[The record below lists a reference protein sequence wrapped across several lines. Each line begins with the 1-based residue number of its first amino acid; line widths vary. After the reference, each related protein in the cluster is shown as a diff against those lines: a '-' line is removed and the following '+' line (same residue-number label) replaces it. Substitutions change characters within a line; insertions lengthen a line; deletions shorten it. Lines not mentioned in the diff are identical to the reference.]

1 MKSIKTKLTL
11 AFAVIL
17 VTVCIVSIA
26 AQELTMEKVYSFTTK
41 LLENEVDDKENIV
54 ENVSA
59 SKIDDI
65 TKLSVLIGKQIASNP
80 EVIRGIKENNK
91 DIIHTAL
98 DSFASITKE
107 EANIDLIWVTRLA
120 DRTSDGK
127 TPILACPTNL
137 SFDGFGDLNYQSTN
151 QALDKGE
158 AVISWEVNE
167 EDGKLQISV
176 PVTDGGKVIGAVVV
190 GQQTYQAMV
199 QNITQASNTSAT
211 LFLALDEDFY
221 IMTDS
226 AGDAAGK
233 NLFSLSHEALKTEAK
248 NLSELTGA
256 DSSLSTIQKALQK
269 VKADKKAATQS
280 INLYGDEYV
289 MYFQP
294 LFNSQ
299 GDVVGIFAH
308 RFPNIIA
315 SRSEFTRIILAVRI
329 MLIIIYLSL
338 IAVALITSILMIGR
352 LIKPIKRLQ
361 QLSKS
366 VAGGDFTSRAA
377 VKGRDE
383 ISILTE
389 DFNHMSESIGGLI
402 KKIASSS
409 EKVAEVSV
417 ILSENASQSSKAI
430 EETARTIQDI
440 ASGATEQARN
450 TQNGYDKITLLSS
463 AMTENQKFM
472 DEVNAAGNHMGTV
485 VEEGLVE
492 VKQLLDKNSQ
502 SNTYTLTISDIINS
516 TKESALQIN
525 NASNAITAIAEQTN
539 LLALNA
545 AIEAA
550 RAGESGKGFAVVA
563 EEIRKL
569 AESSRASTDEIDGII
584 AKLQSNVDYAVDT
597 MNHMIDISKYQE
609 ESVKSTEEKY
619 QEITGSVAKTKDL
632 LAQLNES
639 SKEMELRRTELLE
652 VVTSL
657 SAIAEENAAGS
668 EEVSASTEEL
678 SASIEQISS
687 SSEGLSELASALFD
701 SMKQFKI
708 ES

>member
-17 VTVCIVSIA
+17 VIVCIVSIA

-41 LLENEVDDKENIV
+41 LLENEVDDKESIV

-120 DRTSDGK
+120 DRTGDGK

-226 AGDAAGK
+226 ASDTAGK
-233 NLFSLSHEALKTEAK
+233 NLFSQSHETLKTEAK

-256 DSSLSTIQKALQK
+256 DSGLSTIQKALQK

-315 SRSEFTRIILAVRI
+315 SRSEFSKIILAVRI

-389 DFNHMSESIGGLI
+389 DFNHMSESIGGLV
-402 KKIASSS
+402 KKIAASS

-417 ILSENASQSSKAI
+417 VLSENASQSSKAI